1 MATYIALLRAVNVLG
16 KNAIKMERLRGIC
29 ADAGFDN
36 VRTFIA
42 SGNAIFE
49 TARTP
54 TRWLDD
60 LQAAISEEVGAEI
73 SVVVRTPAQLK
84 ATVAANPFVVEQG
97 LDPKHFHVTFLS
109 GSPAKRHLPVL
120 AAIDTK
126 GDRYHHV
133 GRELFLHC
141 PNGYA
146 RSKLNNNAL
155 EKALSIRAT
164 TRNWNTV
171 NRLYE
176 LAR

>member
-16 KNAIKMERLRGIC
+16 NNAIKMERLRGIC

-49 TARTP
+49 TAHTP

-60 LQAAISEEVGAEI
+60 LEAAISEEVGAEI
-73 SVVVRTPAQLK
+73 SVVVRTPAQLR
-84 ATVAANPFVVEQG
+84 AVVAANPFAAERG
-97 LDPKHFHVTFLS
+97 LNPKHFHVTFL
-109 GSPAKRHLPVL
+109 GAHPAKRHLPVL
-120 AAIDTK
+120 AAIDGR
-126 GDRYHHV
+126 GDRYHHL
-133 GRELFLHC
+133 GRELYLHC

-155 EKALSIRAT
+155 EKALDVRAT

-176 LAR
+176 LSR